1 MSQKNGH
8 TFQKTVTTNSF
19 PIYVT
24 HSDMSQI
31 EVTNSQKFL
40 HKYFDLTL
48 FVVEKFGNRD
58 ARDLDVYAKLTKQR
72 EFKVSGRT
80 AAEFT
85 LGQ

>member
-1 MSQKNGH
+1 
-8 TFQKTVTTNSF
+8 
-19 PIYVT
+19 
-24 HSDMSQI
+24 MSQI

-72 EFKVSGRT
+72 AEFNVSAGA

>member
-1 MSQKNGH
+1 
-8 TFQKTVTTNSF
+8 
-19 PIYVT
+19 
-24 HSDMSQI
+24 MSQI

-72 EFKVSGRT
+72 EFNVSGRT

>member
-1 MSQKNGH
+1 
-8 TFQKTVTTNSF
+8 
-19 PIYVT
+19 
-24 HSDMSQI
+24 MSQI

-72 EFKVSGRT
+72 EFNVSAGA

>member
-1 MSQKNGH
+1 
-8 TFQKTVTTNSF
+8 
-19 PIYVT
+19 
-24 HSDMSQI
+24 MSQI

-40 HKYFDLTL
+40 YKYFDLTL

-72 EFKVSGRT
+72 EFNVSGRT